1 MEIYTGLIMEYLIER
16 ATNINP
22 KDDLEKLLKSKKN
35 LRVKLGVDPTAPD
48 VTLGWYAILRMLKK
62 FQDYGH
68 TAVLILGEFTAQV
81 GDPSGK
87 SETRKVMGEN
97 EIDDNAKGV
106 LPIIK
111 NILNENNL
119 EIVSNKDWL
128 SKLTIQDMMELASKT
143 TLAQM
148 MERDD
153 FSKRFSDN
161 SPISLLEFFYP
172 LYQGYDSVAV
182 KADIEIGGND
192 QLWNLMLGREI
203 QKSYDLSPQIAMTFP
218 QLNGTD
224 GSSTNADDR
233 ILFDETFVDKI
244 GLFNINTL
252 GSGGQAL
259 KVNSAGSAF
268 EFGSA
273 GGLVKL
279 SHSDFSGSSSVEFGD
294 TLITDTYLTY
304 LVETKLIFSAN
315 AGLQFQI
322 SPDNGVTNSYTTT
335 FSYQHSR
342 NDSSSSGGSKV
353 TSSNYM
359 TTGWSPGN
367 QTGDVLLMTINLQNF
382 RETTG
387 YKWIKVHG
395 NINAQGSDY
404 TWEGGGEL
412 KLETKQ
418 NYFKIY
424 PASGTMTGY
433 ATIYGF
439 LK

>member
-1 MEIYTGLIMEYLIER
+1 MEYLIER

-111 NILNENNL
+111 NILNDNNL

-153 FSKRFSDN
+153 FSKRFNDN

-203 QKSYDLSPQIAMTFP
+203 QKSYELSPQIAMTFP
-218 QLNGTD
+218 LLVGTD
-224 GSSTNADDR
+224 GSKKMSQSLNNYISISDSPEN
-233 ILFDETFVDKI
+233 IFGKIMSIPDEIMWDYFTMLTDLEISEIDNFRKNVDK
-244 GLFNINTL
+244 GKTNPFDYKKML
-252 GSGGQAL
+252 GKLIVSEIYDE
-259 KVNSAGSAF
+259 NSALVAESTF
-268 EFGSA
+268 ENITINKNSPENMPETNIDDEIDIHLPNFLTENELTKSNSEA
-273 GGLVKL
+273 RRLIE
-279 SHSDFSGSSSVEFGD
+279 SGSVKIDDQKVELLDINSSDLIGK
-294 TLITDTYLTY
+294 TLQ
-304 LVETKLIFSAN
+304 VGK
-315 AGLQFQI
+315 
-322 SPDNGVTNSYTTT
+322 
-335 FSYQHSR
+335 R
-342 NDSSSSGGSKV
+342 K
-353 TSSNYM
+353 
-359 TTGWSPGN
+359 
-367 QTGDVLLMTINLQNF
+367 
-382 RETTG
+382 
-387 YKWIKVHG
+387 
-395 NINAQGSDY
+395 
-404 TWEGGGEL
+404 
-412 KLETKQ
+412 
-418 NYFKIY
+418 
-424 PASGTMTGY
+424 
-433 ATIYGF
+433 F
-439 LK
+439 LKINKK

>member
-68 TAVLILGEFTAQV
+68 TAVLILGEFTAKV

-87 SETRKVMGEN
+87 SETRKVMEEN

-111 NILNENNL
+111 NILNDNNL

-153 FSKRFSDN
+153 FSKRFNDN

-218 QLNGTD
+218 LLVGTD
-224 GSSTNADDR
+224 GSKKMSQSLNNYISISDTPEN
-233 ILFDETFVDKI
+233 IFGKIMSIPDEIMWDYFTMLTDLEISEITDFKKNVDKGKTNPFDYKKMLGKLI
-244 GLFNINTL
+244 VTEIYDENNAEAAESSFENITINKNLPENMPETNIDDGIDVHL
-252 GSGGQAL
+252 PNFLTENVLTKS
-259 KVNSAGSAF
+259 NSEARRLI
-268 EFGSA
+268 E
-273 GGLVKL
+273 
-279 SHSDFSGSSSVEFGD
+279 SGSVKIDDQKVELLDINSSDLIGK
-294 TLITDTYLTY
+294 TLQ
-304 LVETKLIFSAN
+304 VGK
-315 AGLQFQI
+315 
-322 SPDNGVTNSYTTT
+322 
-335 FSYQHSR
+335 R
-342 NDSSSSGGSKV
+342 K
-353 TSSNYM
+353 
-359 TTGWSPGN
+359 
-367 QTGDVLLMTINLQNF
+367 
-382 RETTG
+382 
-387 YKWIKVHG
+387 
-395 NINAQGSDY
+395 
-404 TWEGGGEL
+404 
-412 KLETKQ
+412 
-418 NYFKIY
+418 
-424 PASGTMTGY
+424 
-433 ATIYGF
+433 F
-439 LK
+439 LKINKK

>member
-218 QLNGTD
+218 LLVGTD
-224 GSSTNADDR
+224 GSKKMSQSLNNYISISDSPENIFGKIMSIPDKIMWDYFTMLTDLEISEIANFR
-233 ILFDETFVDKI
+233 KNVDK
-244 GLFNINTL
+244 GKTNPFDYKKML
-252 GSGGQAL
+252 GKLIVSEIYDE
-259 KVNSAGSAF
+259 NSALVAESTF
-268 EFGSA
+268 ENITINKNLPENMPETNIDDEIDIHLPNFLTENELTKSNSEA
-273 GGLVKL
+273 RRLIE
-279 SHSDFSGSSSVEFGD
+279 SGSVKIDDQKVELLDINSSDLIGK
-294 TLITDTYLTY
+294 TLQ
-304 LVETKLIFSAN
+304 VGK
-315 AGLQFQI
+315 
-322 SPDNGVTNSYTTT
+322 
-335 FSYQHSR
+335 R
-342 NDSSSSGGSKV
+342 K
-353 TSSNYM
+353 
-359 TTGWSPGN
+359 
-367 QTGDVLLMTINLQNF
+367 
-382 RETTG
+382 
-387 YKWIKVHG
+387 
-395 NINAQGSDY
+395 
-404 TWEGGGEL
+404 
-412 KLETKQ
+412 
-418 NYFKIY
+418 
-424 PASGTMTGY
+424 
-433 ATIYGF
+433 F
-439 LK
+439 LKINKK

>member
-16 ATNINP
+16 ATNIIP

-48 VTLGWYAILRMLKK
+48 VTLGWYAILRMLRK

-153 FSKRFSDN
+153 FSKRFTDN

-218 QLNGTD
+218 LLVGTD
-224 GSSTNADDR
+224 GSKKMSQSLNNYISISDSPEN
-233 ILFDETFVDKI
+233 IFGKIMSIPDEIMWDYFTMLTDLEISEIDNFRKNVDK
-244 GLFNINTL
+244 GKTNPFDYKKML
-252 GSGGQAL
+252 GKLIVSEIYDE
-259 KVNSAGSAF
+259 NSALVAESTF
-268 EFGSA
+268 ENITINKNLPENMPETNIDDEIDIHLPNFLTENELTKSNSEA
-273 GGLVKL
+273 RRLIE
-279 SHSDFSGSSSVEFGD
+279 SGSVKIDDQKVELLDINSSDLIGK
-294 TLITDTYLTY
+294 TLQ
-304 LVETKLIFSAN
+304 VGK
-315 AGLQFQI
+315 
-322 SPDNGVTNSYTTT
+322 
-335 FSYQHSR
+335 R
-342 NDSSSSGGSKV
+342 K
-353 TSSNYM
+353 
-359 TTGWSPGN
+359 
-367 QTGDVLLMTINLQNF
+367 
-382 RETTG
+382 
-387 YKWIKVHG
+387 
-395 NINAQGSDY
+395 
-404 TWEGGGEL
+404 
-412 KLETKQ
+412 
-418 NYFKIY
+418 
-424 PASGTMTGY
+424 
-433 ATIYGF
+433 F
-439 LK
+439 LKINKK

>member
-87 SETRKVMGEN
+87 SETRKVMEEN

-111 NILNENNL
+111 NILNDNNL

-218 QLNGTD
+218 LLVGTD
-224 GSSTNADDR
+224 GSKKMSQSLNNYISISDSPEN
-233 ILFDETFVDKI
+233 IFGKIMSIPDEIMWDYFTMLTDLEISEIANFRKNVDKGKTNPFDYKKMLGKLI
-244 GLFNINTL
+244 VSEIYDENNAEAAESSFENITINKNLPENMPETNIDDEIDIHL
-252 GSGGQAL
+252 PNFLTENELTKS
-259 KVNSAGSAF
+259 NSEARRLI
-268 EFGSA
+268 E
-273 GGLVKL
+273 
-279 SHSDFSGSSSVEFGD
+279 SGSVKIDDQKVELLDINSSDLIGK
-294 TLITDTYLTY
+294 TLQ
-304 LVETKLIFSAN
+304 VGK
-315 AGLQFQI
+315 
-322 SPDNGVTNSYTTT
+322 
-335 FSYQHSR
+335 R
-342 NDSSSSGGSKV
+342 K
-353 TSSNYM
+353 
-359 TTGWSPGN
+359 
-367 QTGDVLLMTINLQNF
+367 
-382 RETTG
+382 
-387 YKWIKVHG
+387 
-395 NINAQGSDY
+395 
-404 TWEGGGEL
+404 
-412 KLETKQ
+412 
-418 NYFKIY
+418 
-424 PASGTMTGY
+424 
-433 ATIYGF
+433 F
-439 LK
+439 LKINKK

>member
-1 MEIYTGLIMEYLIER
+1 MEYLIER

-48 VTLGWYAILRMLKK
+48 VTLGWYAILRMLRK

-218 QLNGTD
+218 LLVGTD
-224 GSSTNADDR
+224 GSKKMSQSLNNYISISDNAEN
-233 ILFDETFVDKI
+233 IFGKIMSIPDEIMWDYFTMLTDLKISEIADLRKNVDK
-244 GLFNINTL
+244 GKTNPFDYKKML
-252 GSGGQAL
+252 GKLIVSEIYDE
-259 KVNSAGSAF
+259 NSALAAESSF
-268 EFGSA
+268 ENITINKNLPENMPETNIEDEIDVHLPNFLTENELTKSNSEA
-273 GGLVKL
+273 RRLIE
-279 SHSDFSGSSSVEFGD
+279 SGSVKIDDQKVELLDINSSDLIGK
-294 TLITDTYLTY
+294 TLQ
-304 LVETKLIFSAN
+304 VGK
-315 AGLQFQI
+315 
-322 SPDNGVTNSYTTT
+322 
-335 FSYQHSR
+335 R
-342 NDSSSSGGSKV
+342 K
-353 TSSNYM
+353 
-359 TTGWSPGN
+359 
-367 QTGDVLLMTINLQNF
+367 
-382 RETTG
+382 
-387 YKWIKVHG
+387 
-395 NINAQGSDY
+395 
-404 TWEGGGEL
+404 
-412 KLETKQ
+412 
-418 NYFKIY
+418 
-424 PASGTMTGY
+424 
-433 ATIYGF
+433 F
-439 LK
+439 LKINKK

>member
-1 MEIYTGLIMEYLIER
+1 MEYLIER

-111 NILNENNL
+111 NILNKNNL

-182 KADIEIGGND
+182 KADVEIGGND

-218 QLNGTD
+218 LLVGTD
-224 GSSTNADDR
+224 GSKKMSQSLNNYISISDSPENIFGKIMSIPDEIMWDYFTMLTDLEISEIAD
-233 ILFDETFVDKI
+233 FKKNVDK
-244 GLFNINTL
+244 GKTNPFDYKKML
-252 GSGGQAL
+252 GKLIVSEIYDE
-259 KVNSAGSAF
+259 NSALVAESTF
-268 EFGSA
+268 ENITINKNLPENMPEINIDDEIDVHLPNFLTENELTKSNSEA
-273 GGLVKL
+273 RRLIE
-279 SHSDFSGSSSVEFGD
+279 SGSVKIDDQKVELLDINSSDLIGK
-294 TLITDTYLTY
+294 TLQ
-304 LVETKLIFSAN
+304 VGK
-315 AGLQFQI
+315 
-322 SPDNGVTNSYTTT
+322 
-335 FSYQHSR
+335 R
-342 NDSSSSGGSKV
+342 K
-353 TSSNYM
+353 
-359 TTGWSPGN
+359 
-367 QTGDVLLMTINLQNF
+367 
-382 RETTG
+382 
-387 YKWIKVHG
+387 
-395 NINAQGSDY
+395 
-404 TWEGGGEL
+404 
-412 KLETKQ
+412 
-418 NYFKIY
+418 
-424 PASGTMTGY
+424 
-433 ATIYGF
+433 F
-439 LK
+439 LKINKK

>member
-87 SETRKVMGEN
+87 SETRKVMEEN

-111 NILNENNL
+111 NILNDNNL

-218 QLNGTD
+218 LLVGTD
-224 GSSTNADDR
+224 GSKKMSQSLNNYISISDSPEN
-233 ILFDETFVDKI
+233 IFGKIMSIPDEIMWDYFTMLTDLEISEIANFRKNVDK
-244 GLFNINTL
+244 GETNPFDYKKML
-252 GSGGQAL
+252 GKLIVSEIYDE
-259 KVNSAGSAF
+259 NSALVAESTF
-268 EFGSA
+268 ENITINKNLPENMPETNIDDEIDIHLPNFLTENELTKSNSEA
-273 GGLVKL
+273 RRLIE
-279 SHSDFSGSSSVEFGD
+279 SGSVKIDDQKVELLDINSSDLIGK
-294 TLITDTYLTY
+294 TLQ
-304 LVETKLIFSAN
+304 VGK
-315 AGLQFQI
+315 
-322 SPDNGVTNSYTTT
+322 
-335 FSYQHSR
+335 R
-342 NDSSSSGGSKV
+342 K
-353 TSSNYM
+353 
-359 TTGWSPGN
+359 
-367 QTGDVLLMTINLQNF
+367 
-382 RETTG
+382 
-387 YKWIKVHG
+387 
-395 NINAQGSDY
+395 
-404 TWEGGGEL
+404 
-412 KLETKQ
+412 
-418 NYFKIY
+418 
-424 PASGTMTGY
+424 
-433 ATIYGF
+433 F
-439 LK
+439 LKINKK

>member
-1 MEIYTGLIMEYLIER
+1 MEYLIER

-48 VTLGWYAILRMLKK
+48 VTLGWYAILRMLRK

-153 FSKRFSDN
+153 FSKRFNDN

-218 QLNGTD
+218 LLVGTD
-224 GSSTNADDR
+224 GSKKMSQSLNNYISISDTPEN
-233 ILFDETFVDKI
+233 IFGKIMSIPDEIMWDYFTMLTDLEISEITDFKKNVDKGKTNPFDYKKMLGKLI
-244 GLFNINTL
+244 VTEIYDENNAEAAESSFENITINKNLPENMPETNIDDGIDVHL
-252 GSGGQAL
+252 PNFLTENVLTKS
-259 KVNSAGSAF
+259 NSEARRLI
-268 EFGSA
+268 E
-273 GGLVKL
+273 
-279 SHSDFSGSSSVEFGD
+279 SGSVKIDDQKVELLDINSSDLIGK
-294 TLITDTYLTY
+294 TLQ
-304 LVETKLIFSAN
+304 VGK
-315 AGLQFQI
+315 
-322 SPDNGVTNSYTTT
+322 
-335 FSYQHSR
+335 R
-342 NDSSSSGGSKV
+342 K
-353 TSSNYM
+353 
-359 TTGWSPGN
+359 
-367 QTGDVLLMTINLQNF
+367 
-382 RETTG
+382 
-387 YKWIKVHG
+387 
-395 NINAQGSDY
+395 
-404 TWEGGGEL
+404 
-412 KLETKQ
+412 
-418 NYFKIY
+418 
-424 PASGTMTGY
+424 
-433 ATIYGF
+433 F
-439 LK
+439 LKINKK

>member
-16 ATNINP
+16 ATNIIP

-87 SETRKVMGEN
+87 SETRKVMEEN

-111 NILNENNL
+111 NILNDNNL

-218 QLNGTD
+218 LLVGTD
-224 GSSTNADDR
+224 GSKKMSQSLNNYISISDTAENIFGKIMSIPDEIMWDYFTMLTDLEISEIADLR
-233 ILFDETFVDKI
+233 NNVDK
-244 GLFNINTL
+244 GKTNPFEYKKML
-252 GSGGQAL
+252 GKLIVSEIYDE
-259 KVNSAGSAF
+259 NSASAAESSF
-268 EFGSA
+268 ENITINKNLPENMPEISIDDGIDVHLPNFLTENELTKSNSEA
-273 GGLVKL
+273 RRLIE
-279 SHSDFSGSSSVEFGD
+279 SGSVKIDDQKIELLDINSSDLIGK
-294 TLITDTYLTY
+294 TLQ
-304 LVETKLIFSAN
+304 VGK
-315 AGLQFQI
+315 
-322 SPDNGVTNSYTTT
+322 
-335 FSYQHSR
+335 R
-342 NDSSSSGGSKV
+342 K
-353 TSSNYM
+353 
-359 TTGWSPGN
+359 
-367 QTGDVLLMTINLQNF
+367 
-382 RETTG
+382 
-387 YKWIKVHG
+387 
-395 NINAQGSDY
+395 
-404 TWEGGGEL
+404 
-412 KLETKQ
+412 
-418 NYFKIY
+418 
-424 PASGTMTGY
+424 
-433 ATIYGF
+433 F
-439 LK
+439 LKINKK

>member
-48 VTLGWYAILRMLKK
+48 VTLGWYAILRMLRK

-218 QLNGTD
+218 LLVGTD
-224 GSSTNADDR
+224 GSKKMSQSLNNYISISDSPEN
-233 ILFDETFVDKI
+233 IFGKIMSIPDEIMWDYFTMLTDLEISEIANFRKNVDK
-244 GLFNINTL
+244 GKTNPFDYKKML
-252 GSGGQAL
+252 GKLIVSEIYDE
-259 KVNSAGSAF
+259 NSALVAESTF
-268 EFGSA
+268 ENITINKNLPENMPETNIDDEIDIHLPNFLTENELTKSNSEA
-273 GGLVKL
+273 RRLIE
-279 SHSDFSGSSSVEFGD
+279 SGSVKIDDQKVELLDINSSDLIGK
-294 TLITDTYLTY
+294 TLQ
-304 LVETKLIFSAN
+304 VGK
-315 AGLQFQI
+315 
-322 SPDNGVTNSYTTT
+322 
-335 FSYQHSR
+335 R
-342 NDSSSSGGSKV
+342 K
-353 TSSNYM
+353 
-359 TTGWSPGN
+359 
-367 QTGDVLLMTINLQNF
+367 
-382 RETTG
+382 
-387 YKWIKVHG
+387 
-395 NINAQGSDY
+395 
-404 TWEGGGEL
+404 
-412 KLETKQ
+412 
-418 NYFKIY
+418 
-424 PASGTMTGY
+424 
-433 ATIYGF
+433 F
-439 LK
+439 LKINKK

>member
-87 SETRKVMGEN
+87 SETRKVMEEN

-218 QLNGTD
+218 LLVGTD
-224 GSSTNADDR
+224 GSKKMSQSLNNYISISDSPEN
-233 ILFDETFVDKI
+233 IFGKIMSIPDEIMWDYFTMLTDLEISEIANFRKNVDK
-244 GLFNINTL
+244 GKTNPFDYKKML
-252 GSGGQAL
+252 GKLIVSEIYDE
-259 KVNSAGSAF
+259 NSALVAESTF
-268 EFGSA
+268 ENITINKNLPENMPEINIDDEIDVHLPNFLTENELTKSNSEA
-273 GGLVKL
+273 RRLIE
-279 SHSDFSGSSSVEFGD
+279 SGSVKIDDQKVELLDINSSDLIGK
-294 TLITDTYLTY
+294 TLQ
-304 LVETKLIFSAN
+304 VGK
-315 AGLQFQI
+315 
-322 SPDNGVTNSYTTT
+322 
-335 FSYQHSR
+335 R
-342 NDSSSSGGSKV
+342 K
-353 TSSNYM
+353 
-359 TTGWSPGN
+359 
-367 QTGDVLLMTINLQNF
+367 
-382 RETTG
+382 
-387 YKWIKVHG
+387 
-395 NINAQGSDY
+395 
-404 TWEGGGEL
+404 
-412 KLETKQ
+412 
-418 NYFKIY
+418 
-424 PASGTMTGY
+424 
-433 ATIYGF
+433 F
-439 LK
+439 LKINKK

>member
-48 VTLGWYAILRMLKK
+48 VTLGWYAILRMLRK

-153 FSKRFSDN
+153 FSKRFTDN

-218 QLNGTD
+218 LLVGTD
-224 GSSTNADDR
+224 GSKKMSQSLNNYISISDTAENIFGKIMSIPDEIMWDYFTMLTDLEISEIADLR
-233 ILFDETFVDKI
+233 NNVDK
-244 GLFNINTL
+244 GKTNPFEYKKML
-252 GSGGQAL
+252 GKLIVSEIYDE
-259 KVNSAGSAF
+259 NSASAAESSF
-268 EFGSA
+268 ENITINKNLPENMPETSIDDGIDVHLPNFLTENELTKSNSEA
-273 GGLVKL
+273 RRLIE
-279 SHSDFSGSSSVEFGD
+279 SGSVKIDDQKIELLDINSSDLIGK
-294 TLITDTYLTY
+294 TLQ
-304 LVETKLIFSAN
+304 VGK
-315 AGLQFQI
+315 
-322 SPDNGVTNSYTTT
+322 
-335 FSYQHSR
+335 R
-342 NDSSSSGGSKV
+342 K
-353 TSSNYM
+353 
-359 TTGWSPGN
+359 
-367 QTGDVLLMTINLQNF
+367 
-382 RETTG
+382 
-387 YKWIKVHG
+387 
-395 NINAQGSDY
+395 
-404 TWEGGGEL
+404 
-412 KLETKQ
+412 
-418 NYFKIY
+418 
-424 PASGTMTGY
+424 
-433 ATIYGF
+433 F
-439 LK
+439 LKINKK

>member
-48 VTLGWYAILRMLKK
+48 VTLGWYAILRMLRK

-111 NILNENNL
+111 NILNKNNL

-161 SPISLLEFFYP
+161 NPISLLEFFYP

-218 QLNGTD
+218 LLVGTD
-224 GSSTNADDR
+224 GSKKMSQSLNNYISISDSPENIFGKIMSIPDEIMWDYFTMLTDLEISEIADFR
-233 ILFDETFVDKI
+233 KNVDK
-244 GLFNINTL
+244 GKTNPFDYKKML
-252 GSGGQAL
+252 GKLIVSEIYDE
-259 KVNSAGSAF
+259 NSALVAESTF
-268 EFGSA
+268 ENITINKNLPENMPETNIDDEIDVHLPNFLTENELTKSNSEA
-273 GGLVKL
+273 RRLIE
-279 SHSDFSGSSSVEFGD
+279 SGSVKIDDQKVELLDINSSDLIGK
-294 TLITDTYLTY
+294 TLQ
-304 LVETKLIFSAN
+304 VGK
-315 AGLQFQI
+315 
-322 SPDNGVTNSYTTT
+322 
-335 FSYQHSR
+335 R
-342 NDSSSSGGSKV
+342 K
-353 TSSNYM
+353 
-359 TTGWSPGN
+359 
-367 QTGDVLLMTINLQNF
+367 
-382 RETTG
+382 
-387 YKWIKVHG
+387 
-395 NINAQGSDY
+395 
-404 TWEGGGEL
+404 
-412 KLETKQ
+412 
-418 NYFKIY
+418 
-424 PASGTMTGY
+424 
-433 ATIYGF
+433 F
-439 LK
+439 LKINKK

>member
-22 KDDLEKLLKSKKN
+22 KDDLEKLSKSKKN

-48 VTLGWYAILRMLKK
+48 VTLGWYAILRMLRK

-87 SETRKVMGEN
+87 SETRKVMEEN

-106 LPIIK
+106 LPIIE
-111 NILNENNL
+111 NILNDNNL

-218 QLNGTD
+218 LLVGTD
-224 GSSTNADDR
+224 GSKKMSQSLNNYISISDSPEN
-233 ILFDETFVDKI
+233 IFGKIMSIPDEIMWDYFTMLTDLEISEIANFRNNVDK
-244 GLFNINTL
+244 GKTNPFDYKKML
-252 GSGGQAL
+252 GKLIVSEIYDE
-259 KVNSAGSAF
+259 NSALVAESTF
-268 EFGSA
+268 ENITINKNLPENMPETNIDDEIDIHLPNFLTENELTKSNSEA
-273 GGLVKL
+273 RRLIE
-279 SHSDFSGSSSVEFGD
+279 SGSVKIDDQKVELLDINSSDLIGK
-294 TLITDTYLTY
+294 TLQ
-304 LVETKLIFSAN
+304 VGK
-315 AGLQFQI
+315 
-322 SPDNGVTNSYTTT
+322 
-335 FSYQHSR
+335 R
-342 NDSSSSGGSKV
+342 K
-353 TSSNYM
+353 
-359 TTGWSPGN
+359 
-367 QTGDVLLMTINLQNF
+367 
-382 RETTG
+382 
-387 YKWIKVHG
+387 
-395 NINAQGSDY
+395 
-404 TWEGGGEL
+404 
-412 KLETKQ
+412 
-418 NYFKIY
+418 
-424 PASGTMTGY
+424 
-433 ATIYGF
+433 F
-439 LK
+439 LKINKK

>member
-16 ATNINP
+16 ATNIIP

-48 VTLGWYAILRMLKK
+48 VTLGWYAILRMLRK

-153 FSKRFSDN
+153 FSKRFTDN

-218 QLNGTD
+218 LLVGTD
-224 GSSTNADDR
+224 GSKKMSQSLNNYISISDTAENIFGKIMSIPDEIMWDYFTMLTDLEISEIADLR
-233 ILFDETFVDKI
+233 NNVDK
-244 GLFNINTL
+244 GKTNPFEYKKML
-252 GSGGQAL
+252 GKLIVSEIYDE
-259 KVNSAGSAF
+259 NSALAAESSF
-268 EFGSA
+268 ENITINKNLPENMPETSIDDEIDVHLPNFLTENELTKSNSEA
-273 GGLVKL
+273 RRLIE
-279 SHSDFSGSSSVEFGD
+279 SGSVKIDDQKIELLDINSSDLIGK
-294 TLITDTYLTY
+294 TLQ
-304 LVETKLIFSAN
+304 VGK
-315 AGLQFQI
+315 
-322 SPDNGVTNSYTTT
+322 
-335 FSYQHSR
+335 R
-342 NDSSSSGGSKV
+342 K
-353 TSSNYM
+353 
-359 TTGWSPGN
+359 
-367 QTGDVLLMTINLQNF
+367 
-382 RETTG
+382 
-387 YKWIKVHG
+387 
-395 NINAQGSDY
+395 
-404 TWEGGGEL
+404 
-412 KLETKQ
+412 
-418 NYFKIY
+418 
-424 PASGTMTGY
+424 
-433 ATIYGF
+433 F
-439 LK
+439 LKINKK

>member
-48 VTLGWYAILRMLKK
+48 VTLGWYAILRMLRK

-218 QLNGTD
+218 LLVGTD
-224 GSSTNADDR
+224 GSKKMSQSLNNYISISDTPEN
-233 ILFDETFVDKI
+233 IFGKIMSIPDEIMWDYFTMLTDLEISEITDFKKNVDKGKTNPFDYKKMLGKLI
-244 GLFNINTL
+244 VTEIYDENNAEAAESSFENITINKNLPENMPETNIDDGIDVHL
-252 GSGGQAL
+252 PNFLTENVLTKS
-259 KVNSAGSAF
+259 NSEARRLI
-268 EFGSA
+268 E
-273 GGLVKL
+273 
-279 SHSDFSGSSSVEFGD
+279 SGSVKIDDQKVELLDINSSDLIGK
-294 TLITDTYLTY
+294 TLQ
-304 LVETKLIFSAN
+304 VGK
-315 AGLQFQI
+315 
-322 SPDNGVTNSYTTT
+322 
-335 FSYQHSR
+335 R
-342 NDSSSSGGSKV
+342 K
-353 TSSNYM
+353 
-359 TTGWSPGN
+359 
-367 QTGDVLLMTINLQNF
+367 
-382 RETTG
+382 
-387 YKWIKVHG
+387 
-395 NINAQGSDY
+395 
-404 TWEGGGEL
+404 
-412 KLETKQ
+412 
-418 NYFKIY
+418 
-424 PASGTMTGY
+424 
-433 ATIYGF
+433 F
-439 LK
+439 LKINKK

>member
-22 KDDLEKLLKSKKN
+22 TDDLEKLLKSKKN

-87 SETRKVMGEN
+87 SETRKVMEEN

-111 NILNENNL
+111 NILNDNNL

-218 QLNGTD
+218 LLVGTD
-224 GSSTNADDR
+224 GSKKMSQSLNNYISISDSPEN
-233 ILFDETFVDKI
+233 IFGKIMSIPDEIMWDYFTMLTDLEISEIANFRKNVDK
-244 GLFNINTL
+244 GKTNPFDYKKML
-252 GSGGQAL
+252 GKLIVSEIYDE
-259 KVNSAGSAF
+259 NSALVAESTF
-268 EFGSA
+268 ENITINKNLPENMPEINIDDEIDVHLPNFLTENELTKSNSEA
-273 GGLVKL
+273 RRLIE
-279 SHSDFSGSSSVEFGD
+279 SGSVKIDDQKVELLDINSSDLIGK
-294 TLITDTYLTY
+294 TLQ
-304 LVETKLIFSAN
+304 VGK
-315 AGLQFQI
+315 
-322 SPDNGVTNSYTTT
+322 
-335 FSYQHSR
+335 R
-342 NDSSSSGGSKV
+342 K
-353 TSSNYM
+353 
-359 TTGWSPGN
+359 
-367 QTGDVLLMTINLQNF
+367 
-382 RETTG
+382 
-387 YKWIKVHG
+387 
-395 NINAQGSDY
+395 
-404 TWEGGGEL
+404 
-412 KLETKQ
+412 
-418 NYFKIY
+418 
-424 PASGTMTGY
+424 
-433 ATIYGF
+433 F
-439 LK
+439 LKINKK